1 MENINLI
8 KASAGSGKTHRLM
21 ELLSEKLSAGVSP
34 EGLLATTFT
43 VKAAAELQSRI
54 RQELLKGSSPEMA
67 SRVFDGLIGTV
78 NGVCGQLLSEYSIES
93 GLSPALDVL
102 PEDNAD
108 TIFAAA
114 THSVIEKYKDKLE
127 EIASRLELNPL
138 KENFYG
144 QTPDWRKDVRKIVNL
159 ARSNAI
165 DQAGLQACAEKSC
178 AALKKVFPA
187 NEDLSLKNIAD
198 MIAPYKDFNA
208 QGSSTAASVNAINNF
223 LRFPSWGKAAGF
235 ANCKCAVTKDGDFP
249 IDMLHEIGESVIY
262 SKELFADLSAMIR
275 RVFGCAADALEAYAE
290 YKKAFGLVDFVDQES
305 RVLDLLNNNESFQ
318 KLMAQRINQIMVDE
332 FQDTSPIQLSLFL
345 KLNTYSQNGSVWVGD
360 PKQAI
365 YGFRGTDPELMEAV
379 TASVPSFETLPNSW
393 RSKENLVNF
402 SNEIF
407 KRAFADTP
415 ENEVVLGIPPERKET
430 AKGGEL
436 EAWHIIG
443 SNANDRMAALAQGIA
458 GLIRDEGVS
467 PGDIGVLFW
476 SNLECA
482 SLANALA
489 KWNISASAPAGNL
502 LEQTECQ
509 LVMAAYRYCIDHS
522 DTAALATLTALYGEE
537 PDWLNKFCKAKQ
549 EQLSLPDAEQKTCDP
564 FAAIKAAEWL
574 KKLVKPVDSTPLEIL
589 EHVISVL
596 ELDKKIAAMNNPD
609 LRMSNLD
616 ELRKVCN
623 EYMSQ
628 ALVNRTA
635 ATPAG
640 FVAML
645 ANDEKKSASGFGENT
660 VNIMTYHKSK
670 GLEFPVVI
678 LGSLDSEGKSNAF
691 DIRTVGA
698 EKFDINDPLANR
710 TIHYWPWPFG
720 NLKNVAGLDAI
731 LANNPLQQYVKER
744 EIEEGKRLFYVGLTR
759 ARDHIIFAMEKKTPK
774 KGDAYLAI
782 NWLDSLTN
790 ENIFHF
796 PMPDKDSSGKIEI
809 GVKEDKNNITGESTA
824 SKNKEFEIKTKI
836 LIASE
841 NIVPLPTPAVYADE
855 MIFNEG
861 KPARKSP
868 SSEKADGVASLL
880 TQWDYFTGKI
890 KCEKGKFNQL
900 GSAFHDYIALNP
912 QKDGKLYAQRLLK
925 NYGVEN
931 SVEPEVLVECCQNLY
946 NWLNSAYPGA
956 KISCEVPITYHN
968 ADGTLYQGFIDM
980 LLELPEGFVIIDHK
994 THPAAHDAEKYA
1006 ASCAGQLDLYRQA
1019 VEAAADKKVLQ
1030 TIIHL
1035 PNLGRC
1041 YEVKINET
1049 K

>member
-1 MENINLI
+1 MKNVNLI

-21 ELLSEKLSAGVSP
+21 ELLSEKISAGVSP

-54 RQELLKGSSPEMA
+54 RQELLKGSNPEMA

-78 NGVCGQLLSEYSIES
+78 NGVCGQLLSEYAIES

-108 TIFAAA
+108 MIFAAA
-114 THSVIEKYKDKLE
+114 IHNVIEKHKNVLE
-127 EIASRLELNPL
+127 EIASRLDLNPL

-144 QTPDWRKDVRKIVNL
+144 QTSDWRKDVRKIVNL

-165 DQAGLQACAEKSC
+165 DQVGLQMCAEKSC
-178 AALKKVFPA
+178 AALQEVFPA
-187 NEDLSLKNIAD
+187 TEDLSLEKISG
-198 MIAPYKDFNA
+198 MIAPYENFKA
-208 QGSSTAASVNAINNF
+208 QGKSTEDSANAINNF
-223 LRFPSWGKAAGF
+223 LRFPTWGKAAGF

-249 IDMLHEIGESVIY
+249 INMLNEIGQSVIY
-262 SKELFADLSAMIR
+262 SKELFDDVTAMIR
-275 RVFGCAADALEAYAE
+275 GVFSCAAEALEAYAE

-305 RVLDLLNNNESFQ
+305 RVLDLLNNNESFR
-318 KLMAQRINQIMVDE
+318 KLMLQRINQIMVDE
-332 FQDTSPIQLSLFL
+332 FQDTSPIQLALFL
-345 KLNTYSQNGSVWVGD
+345 KLNEYSQNGSVWVGD

-365 YGFRGTDPELMEAV
+365 YGFRGTDPELMKAV
-379 TASVPSFETLPNSW
+379 AASVPSFETLPNSW

-407 KRAFADTP
+407 KRTFADTP
-415 ENEVVLGIPPERKET
+415 ENEVVLGIPDKRKED
-430 AKGGEL
+430 AKGGKI

-443 SNANDRMAALAQGIA
+443 RKAEDRMAALASGIA

-467 PGDIGVLFW
+467 PVDIGVLFW
-476 SNLECA
+476 SNKECA
-482 SLANALA
+482 DLAKALA
-489 KWNISASAPAGNL
+489 EWNISASAPAGNL

-509 LVMAAYRYCIDHS
+509 LIMAAYRYCIDRS

-549 EQLSLPDAEQKTCDP
+549 KQLSLPEAERKTCDP
-564 FAAIKAAEWL
+564 FAAIKEADWL
-574 KKLVKPVDSTPLEIL
+574 KKLVKPADATPLEIL
-589 EHVISVL
+589 EYVISAL
-596 ELDKKIAAMNNPD
+596 ELDKKIAGMSNPD

-623 EYMSQ
+623 EYMNQ
-628 ALVNRTA
+628 AQVNRTA

-670 GLEFPVVI
+670 GLEFPIVI
-678 LGSLDSEGKSNAF
+678 LGSLDSEGKNNAF
-691 DIRTVGA
+691 GIRTLGA
-698 EKFDINDPLANR
+698 ETFDINDPLANR

-720 NLKNVAGLDAI
+720 SIKNVAGLDAI
-731 LANNPLQQYVKER
+731 LANNRLQKDVKAK

-759 ARDHIIFAMEKKTPK
+759 ARDHIIFAMEKKIPK
-774 KGDAYLAI
+774 DGKAYLAI
-782 NWLDSLTN
+782 NWLNSLTN
-790 ENIFHF
+790 KNIFHF
-796 PMPDKDSSGKIEI
+796 PKPEDCIGKIEI
-809 GVKEDKNNITGESTA
+809 GVKEDKNDTTCESTA
-824 SKNKEFEIKTKI
+824 SENKEFEIETKI
-836 LIASE
+836 LTALE
-841 NIVPLPTPAVYADE
+841 NIVPLPSPAVYCDE
-855 MIFNEG
+855 SRYTDIAQ
-861 KPARKSP
+861 ARKSP
-868 SSEKADGVASLL
+868 SSEKECGEASLL

-912 QKDGKLYAQRLLK
+912 QKDGKLYARRLLE
-925 NYGVEN
+925 NYGVAQ
-931 SVEPEVLVECCQNLY
+931 SVEPAVLVECCQNLY
-946 NWLNSAYPGA
+946 NWINNAYPGA
-956 KISCEVPITYHN
+956 KISCEVPMTYHN
-968 ADGTLYQGFIDM
+968 AEGTLYQGFIDM
-980 LLELPEGFVIIDHK
+980 LLELPKGFVIIDHK

-1041 YEVKINET
+1041 YEVKIA

>member
-1 MENINLI
+1 MKNIDLI

-21 ELLSEKLSAGVSP
+21 ELLSEKIAAGVSP

-54 RQELLKGSSPEMA
+54 RQELLKGSNPEMA
-67 SRVFDGLIGTV
+67 SLVFDGLIGTV
-78 NGVCGQLLSEYSIES
+78 NGVCGQLLSEYAIES

-108 TIFAAA
+108 MIFAAA
-114 THSVIEKYKDKLE
+114 THSVIEKYKDGLE
-127 EIASRLELNPL
+127 AIASRLELNPL

-208 QGSSTAASVNAINNF
+208 QGSSTAPSVNAINNF

-275 RVFGCAADALEAYAE
+275 GVFGCAADVLEAYAE

-305 RVLDLLNNNESFQ
+305 RVLELLNNNESFQ
-318 KLMAQRINQIMVDE
+318 KLMSQRINQIMVDE
-332 FQDTSPIQLSLFL
+332 FQDTSPIQLALFL
-345 KLNTYSQNGSVWVGD
+345 KLNAYSQNGSVWVGD

-379 TASVPSFETLPNSW
+379 AEEIENTQTLEFSW

-407 KRAFADTP
+407 KKAFSKMP
-415 ENEVVLGIPPERKET
+415 ENEVVLGIPDKRK
-430 AKGGEL
+430 AKAQGGKL

-443 SNANDRMAALAQGIA
+443 GKDEKDEERMAALAKGIA
-458 GLIRDEGVS
+458 GLIRDEKVS

-476 SNLECA
+476 SNRECA
-482 SLANALA
+482 ALANALA
-489 KWNISASAPAGNL
+489 QWNISASAPAGSL
-502 LEQTECQ
+502 LDAPECQ

-522 DTAALATLTALYGEE
+522 DTLALVTLSALYGEE
-537 PDWLNKFCKAKQ
+537 PDWLNKICKARQ
-549 EQLSLPDAEQKTCDP
+549 AQLALPETERKKCDP
-564 FAAIKAAEWL
+564 FADL
-574 KKLVKPVDSTPLEIL
+574 KNSRYLEKLVKPADSTPLEIL
-589 EHVISVL
+589 EFVISTL
-596 ELDKKIAAMNNPD
+596 ALDRKIAAMSNPD

-616 ELRKVCN
+616 ELRRVCN
-623 EYMSQ
+623 EYMNQ
-628 ALVNRTA
+628 ALVNRKA

-645 ANDEKKSASGFGENT
+645 ANEEKESASGFGENT

-670 GLEFPVVI
+670 GLEFPIVI
-678 LGSLDSEGKSNAF
+678 LGSLDSDGKNNAF
-691 DIRTVGA
+691 GIRTIGA
-698 EKFDINDPLANR
+698 ETFDINDPLANR
-710 TIHYWPWPFG
+710 SIHYWPWPFG
-720 NLKNVAGLDAI
+720 SVKNVANLDAV
-731 LANNPLQQYVKER
+731 LVNNPIQKNIKQR
-744 EIEEGKRLFYVGLTR
+744 EIEESKRLFYVGLTR

-782 NWLDSLTN
+782 NWLDSLAD

-796 PMPDKDSSGKIEI
+796 PMPDKDSSEKMEVG
-809 GVKEDKNNITGESTA
+809 D
-824 SKNKEFEIKTKI
+824 KEFEIKTKI
-836 LIASE
+836 LIAQE
-841 NIVPLPTPAVYADE
+841 NIVPLPSPAVYADE
-855 MIFNEG
+855 MKYSDIA
-861 KPARKSP
+861 PARKSP

-890 KCEKGKFNQL
+890 KCEKGKFNLL

-912 QKDGKLYAQRLLK
+912 QKNGKLYAKRLLE

-931 SVEPEVLVECCQNLY
+931 SVEPAVLVECCQNLY
-946 NWLNSAYPGA
+946 NHLNTAYTGA
-956 KISCEVPITYHN
+956 KISCEVPMTYHD

-1006 ASCAGQLDLYRQA
+1006 ASCAGQLSLYRQA
-1019 VEAAADKKVLQ
+1019 VEAATGKKVLQ

>member
-1 MENINLI
+1 MKNIDLI

-21 ELLSEKLSAGVSP
+21 ELLSEKIAAGVSP

-54 RQELLKGSSPEMA
+54 RQELLKGSNPEMA

-78 NGVCGQLLSEYSIES
+78 NGVCGQLLSEYAIES

-108 TIFAAA
+108 MIFAAA

-127 EIASRLELNPL
+127 AIASRLELNPL
-138 KENFYG
+138 KENPYSS
-144 QTPDWRKDVRKIVNL
+144 TADWRKDVRKIVNL

-165 DQAGLQACAEKSC
+165 DKAGLHACAEKSC
-178 AALKKVFPA
+178 AELKEVFPA
-187 NEDLSLKNIAD
+187 SENLSLENIKS
-198 MIAPYKDFNA
+198 MLAPYENFKA
-208 QGSSTAASVNAINNF
+208 QGKTTVDSANAINNF
-223 LRFPSWGKAAGF
+223 LHFPSWGKAAGF

-275 RVFGCAADALEAYAE
+275 GVFDCAADALEAYGE

-305 RVLDLLNNNESFQ
+305 RVLELLNNNESFQ
-318 KLMAQRINQIMVDE
+318 KLMSQRINQIMVDE
-332 FQDTSPIQLSLFL
+332 FQDTSPIQLALFL
-345 KLNTYSQNGSVWVGD
+345 KLNEFSQNGSVWVGD

-393 RSKENLVNF
+393 RSKKNLVNF

-415 ENEVVLGIPPERKET
+415 ENEVVLGIPDERKEK
-430 AKGGEL
+430 AKGGKL

-443 SNANDRMAALAQGIA
+443 GNAEERVAALATGIA

-476 SNLECA
+476 SNRECA
-482 SLANALA
+482 DLANALA
-489 KWNISASAPAGNL
+489 QWNISASAPSGSL
-502 LEQTECQ
+502 LDAPECQ
-509 LVMAAYRYCIDHS
+509 LVMAAYRYCIDKS
-522 DTAALATLTALYGEE
+522 DTAALVTLSALYGEE
-537 PDWLNKFCKAKQ
+537 PDWLNKICKARQAQLALPETERKQ
-549 EQLSLPDAEQKTCDP
+549 SDP
-564 FAAIKAAEWL
+564 FAEL
-574 KKLVKPVDSTPLEIL
+574 KNSKYLEKLVKPADSTPLEIL
-589 EHVISVL
+589 EFVISTL
-596 ELDKKIAAMNNPD
+596 ALDRKIAAMSNPD

-616 ELRKVCN
+616 ELRRVCN
-623 EYMSQ
+623 EYMNQ
-628 ALVNRTA
+628 ALVNRRA

-645 ANDEKKSASGFGENT
+645 ANEEKESASGFGENT

-670 GLEFPVVI
+670 GLEFPIVI
-678 LGSLDSEGKSNAF
+678 LGSLDSEGKNNAF
-691 DIRTVGA
+691 GIRTIGA
-698 EKFDINDPLANR
+698 ETFDINDPLANR
-710 TIHYWPWPFG
+710 SIHYWPWPFG
-720 NLKNVAGLDAI
+720 NSKNVANLDAL
-731 LANNPLQQYVKER
+731 LANHPLQKYVKDR
-744 EIEEGKRLFYVGLTR
+744 EIEESKRLFYVGLTR
-759 ARDHIIFAMEKKTPK
+759 AKNHLIFAMERKST
-774 KGDAYLAI
+774 KGGDVYLSI
-782 NWLDSLTN
+782 NWLDSLAD
-790 ENIFHF
+790 ENILSF
-796 PMPDKDSSGKIEI
+796 PMSDEYGTEKMKVGD
-809 GVKEDKNNITGESTA
+809 
-824 SKNKEFEIKTKI
+824 KEFEIKTKI
-836 LIASE
+836 LTASG
-841 NIVPLPTPAVYADE
+841 NIVPLPSPAVYADE
-855 MIFNEG
+855 MIFCEG

-890 KCEKGKFNQL
+890 KCEKGKFNLL

-912 QKDGKLYAQRLLK
+912 QANGKLYAKRLLE
-925 NYGVEN
+925 NYGVEK
-931 SVEPEVLVECCQNLY
+931 SVEPAVLVECCQNLY
-946 NWLNSAYPGA
+946 RHLNNAYTGA
-956 KISCEVPITYHN
+956 KISCEVPMTFHN

-1006 ASCAGQLDLYRQA
+1006 ASCAGQLSLYRQA
-1019 VEAAADKKVLQ
+1019 VEAATGKKVLQ

>member
-1 MENINLI
+1 MKNIDLI

-21 ELLSEKLSAGVSP
+21 ELLSEKIAAGVSP

-54 RQELLKGSSPEMA
+54 RQELLKGSNPEMA
-67 SRVFDGLIGTV
+67 SLVFDGLIGTV
-78 NGVCGQLLSEYSIES
+78 NGVCGQLLSEYAIES
-93 GLSPALDVL
+93 GLPPALDVL

-108 TIFAAA
+108 MIFAAA

-144 QTPDWRKDVRKIVNL
+144 QTPDWSKDVRKIVNL

-165 DQAGLQACAEKSC
+165 DKAGLQACAEKSC

-208 QGSSTAASVNAINNF
+208 QGLSTAASVNAINNF

-235 ANCKCAVTKDGDFP
+235 ANCKYAKTNDGNFP

-275 RVFGCAADALEAYAE
+275 GVFGCAADALEAYAE

-305 RVLDLLNNNESFQ
+305 RVLDLLNNNESFR
-318 KLMAQRINQIMVDE
+318 KLMLQRINQIMVDE
-332 FQDTSPIQLSLFL
+332 FQDTSPIQLALFL
-345 KLNTYSQNGSVWVGD
+345 KLNEFSQNGSVWVGD

-379 TASVPSFETLPNSW
+379 AEEIENTQTLEFSW

-407 KRAFADTP
+407 KKAFSKTP
-415 ENEVVLGIPPERKET
+415 ENEVVLGIPDKRK
-430 AKGGEL
+430 AKAQGGKL

-443 SNANDRMAALAQGIA
+443 GNAEGHMAALAKGIA

-476 SNLECA
+476 SNRKCA
-482 SLANALA
+482 ALANALA
-489 KWNISASAPAGNL
+489 QWNISASAPAGNL

-509 LVMAAYRYCIDHS
+509 LVMAAYRYCIDNS
-522 DTAALATLTALYGEE
+522 DTAALVTLAALYGEE
-537 PDWLNKFCKAKQ
+537 PDWLNKICKAKQ
-549 EQLSLPDAEQKTCDP
+549 EQLALPEAERKTCDP
-564 FAAIKAAEWL
+564 FAGIKEAQWL
-574 KKLVKPVDSTPLEIL
+574 KKLVKPKDSTPLEIL

-596 ELDKKIAAMNNPD
+596 ELDKKIAAMSNPD

-616 ELRKVCN
+616 ELRRVCN
-623 EYMSQ
+623 EYMNQ
-628 ALVNRTA
+628 ALVNRKA

-645 ANDEKKSASGFGENT
+645 ANEEKESASGFGENT

-670 GLEFPVVI
+670 GLEFPIVI
-678 LGSLDSEGKSNAF
+678 LGSLDSDGKNNAF
-691 DIRTVGA
+691 GIRTIGA
-698 EKFDINDPLANR
+698 ETFDINDPLANR
-710 TIHYWPWPFG
+710 SIHYWPWPFG
-720 NLKNVAGLDAI
+720 SVKNVANLDAV
-731 LANNPLQQYVKER
+731 LVNNPIQKNIKQR
-744 EIEEGKRLFYVGLTR
+744 EIEESKRLFYVGLTR
-759 ARDHIIFAMEKKTPK
+759 AKDHLIFAMERKSTKE
-774 KGDAYLAI
+774 GDAYLAT
-782 NWLDSLTN
+782 NWLDSLAN
-790 ENIFHF
+790 ENILSF
-796 PMPDKDSSGKIEI
+796 PMPDEY
-809 GVKEDKNNITGESTA
+809 STE
-824 SKNKEFEIKTKI
+824 KMKVGNKEFEIKTKI

-855 MIFNEG
+855 TIFCEG

-880 TQWDYFTGKI
+880 TQWDYFAGKI
-890 KCEKGKFNQL
+890 KCEKGKFNLL

-912 QKDGKLYAQRLLK
+912 QKNGKLYAQRLLE
-925 NYGVEN
+925 NYGVEK
-931 SVEPEVLVECCQNLY
+931 SVEPAVLVECCQNLY
-946 NWLNSAYPGA
+946 NHLNTAYPGA
-956 KISCEVPITYHN
+956 KISCEVPMTYHDDN
-968 ADGTLYQGFIDM
+968 GTLYQGFIDM
-980 LLELPEGFVIIDHK
+980 LLDLPDGYVIIDHK
-994 THPAAHDAEKYA
+994 THPMAFDAESYA
-1006 ASCAGQLDLYRQA
+1006 ASCAGQLSIYRQA
-1019 VEAAADKKVLQ
+1019 VEAATGKKVLQ

>member
-1 MENINLI
+1 MKNIDLI

-21 ELLSEKLSAGVSP
+21 ELLSEKIASGVSP

-54 RQELLKGSSPEMA
+54 RQELLKGSNPEMA

-78 NGVCGQLLSEYSIES
+78 NGVCGQLLSEYAIES

-108 TIFAAA
+108 MIFAAA
-114 THSVIEKYKDKLE
+114 IHKTIEKYQDDLE
-127 EIASRLELNPL
+127 AVASRLELNPL

-144 QTPDWRKDVRKIVNL
+144 QTSDWRKDVRKIVNL

-165 DQAGLQACAEKSC
+165 DHAGLQACAEKSC
-178 AALKKVFPA
+178 AALKEVFPA
-187 NEDLSLKNIAD
+187 NQELSLKNIAD
-198 MIAPYKDFNA
+198 VIAPYKDFVA
-208 QGSSTAASVNAINNF
+208 QGKDTAASVNAINNF

-235 ANCKCAVTKDGDFP
+235 ANCKYTKTKDADFP
-249 IDMLHEIGESVIY
+249 IDVLNDVGKNVLY
-262 SKELFADLSAMIR
+262 SKELFDDITAMIR
-275 RVFGCAADALEAYAE
+275 GVFACAAEALEAYAE

-305 RVLDLLNNNESFQ
+305 RVLELLNNNESFR
-318 KLMAQRINQIMVDE
+318 KLMSQRINQIMVDE
-332 FQDTSPIQLSLFL
+332 FQDTNPIQLALFL
-345 KLNTYSQNGSVWVGD
+345 KLNEFSQSGSVWVGD

-379 TASVPSFETLPNSW
+379 AEKIENIQTLEFSW

-407 KRAFADTP
+407 KKAFADTP
-415 ENEVVLGIPPERKET
+415 ENEVVLGIPDKRKEE
-430 AKGGEL
+430 AKGGKL
-436 EAWHIIG
+436 EAWHITG
-443 SNANDRMAALAQGIA
+443 GKAEERMAALAQGIA

-476 SNLECA
+476 SNRECA
-482 SLANALA
+482 DLANALA
-489 KWNISASAPAGNL
+489 KWNISASAPSGSL
-502 LEQTECQ
+502 LNAPECQ

-522 DTAALATLTALYGEE
+522 DTAALVTLSALYGEE
-537 PDWLNKFCKAKQ
+537 PDWLNKICKARQAQLALPETERKQ
-549 EQLSLPDAEQKTCDP
+549 CDP
-564 FAAIKAAEWL
+564 FAEL
-574 KKLVKPVDSTPLEIL
+574 KNSKHLEKLVKPADSTPLEIL
-589 EHVISVL
+589 EFVISTL
-596 ELDKKIAAMNNPD
+596 ALDRKIAAMSNPD

-616 ELRKVCN
+616 ELRRVCN
-623 EYMSQ
+623 EYMNQ

-645 ANDEKKSASGFGENT
+645 ANEEKKSASGFGENT

-670 GLEFPVVI
+670 GLEFPIVI
-678 LGSLDSEGKSNAF
+678 LGSLDSEGKNNAF
-691 DIRTVGA
+691 GIRTIGA

-710 TIHYWPWPFG
+710 SIHYWPTPFG
-720 NLKNVAGLDAI
+720 STKNVADLDAL
-731 LANNPLQQYVKER
+731 LANFPLQKYIKAR
-744 EIEEGKRLFYVGLTR
+744 EIEESKRLFYVGLTR
-759 ARDHIIFAMEKKTPK
+759 AKDHLIFAMEKKTPK

-782 NWLDSLTN
+782 NWLDSLAD

-796 PMPDKDSSGKIEI
+796 PMPDEESDEKMKVG
-809 GVKEDKNNITGESTA
+809 DKG
-824 SKNKEFEIKTKI
+824 FEIKTKI
-836 LIASE
+836 LMASE

-855 MIFNEG
+855 MISSEG

-890 KCEKGKFNQL
+890 KCEKGKFNLL

-912 QKDGKLYAQRLLK
+912 QVNGKLYAKRLLE
-925 NYGVEN
+925 NYGTAQ

-946 NWLNSAYPGA
+946 NWINSAYPGA
-956 KISCEVPITYHN
+956 KISCEVPMTFHN

-980 LLELPEGFVIIDHK
+980 LLELPKGFVIIDHK

-1006 ASCAGQLDLYRQA
+1006 ASCAGQLSLYRQA
-1019 VEAAADKKVLQ
+1019 VEGATGKKVLQ

>member
-21 ELLSEKLSAGVSP
+21 ELLSEKISAGVSP

-54 RQELLKGSSPEMA
+54 RQELLKGSNPEMA

-78 NGVCGQLLSEYSIES
+78 NGVCGQLLSEYAIES

-108 TIFAAA
+108 MIFAAA
-114 THSVIEKYKDKLE
+114 THNVIEKYKDGLE
-127 EIASRLELNPL
+127 AIASRLELNPL
-138 KENFYG
+138 KENPYSS
-144 QTPDWRKDVRKIVNL
+144 TADWRKDVRKIVNL

-165 DQAGLQACAEKSC
+165 DKAGLHACAEKSC
-178 AALKKVFPA
+178 AELKEVFPA
-187 NEDLSLKNIAD
+187 SENLSLENIKS
-198 MIAPYKDFNA
+198 MLAPYENFKA
-208 QGSSTAASVNAINNF
+208 QGKTTVDSANAINNF

-275 RVFGCAADALEAYAE
+275 GVFACAAEALEAYAE

-305 RVLDLLNNNESFQ
+305 RVLELLNNNESFQ
-318 KLMAQRINQIMVDE
+318 KLMSQRINQIMVDE
-332 FQDTSPIQLSLFL
+332 FQDTSPIQLALFL
-345 KLNTYSQNGSVWVGD
+345 KLNEFSQNGSVWVGD

-393 RSKENLVNF
+393 RSKKNLVNF

-415 ENEVVLGIPPERKET
+415 ENEVVLGIPDERKEK
-430 AKGGEL
+430 AKGGKL

-443 SNANDRMAALAQGIA
+443 GNAEERVAALATGIA
-458 GLIRDEGVS
+458 GLIRDKGVS

-476 SNLECA
+476 SNRECA
-482 SLANALA
+482 DLANALT
-489 KWNISASAPAGNL
+489 KWNISASAPSGSL
-502 LEQTECQ
+502 LDAPECQ
-509 LVMAAYRYCIDHS
+509 LVMAAYRYCIDKS
-522 DTAALATLTALYGEE
+522 DTAALVTLSALYGEE
-537 PDWLNKFCKAKQ
+537 PDWLNKICKARQAQLALPETERKQ
-549 EQLSLPDAEQKTCDP
+549 SDP
-564 FAAIKAAEWL
+564 FAEL
-574 KKLVKPVDSTPLEIL
+574 KNSKYLEKLVKPADSTPLEIL
-589 EHVISVL
+589 EFVISTL
-596 ELDKKIAAMNNPD
+596 ALDRKIAAMSNPD

-616 ELRKVCN
+616 ELRRVCN
-623 EYMSQ
+623 EYMNQ
-628 ALVNRTA
+628 ALVNRRA

-645 ANDEKKSASGFGENT
+645 ANEEKESASSFGENT

-670 GLEFPVVI
+670 GLEFPIVI
-678 LGSLDSEGKSNAF
+678 LGSLDSEGKNNAF
-691 DIRTVGA
+691 GIRTIGA
-698 EKFDINDPLANR
+698 ETFDINDPLANR
-710 TIHYWPWPFG
+710 SIHYWPWPFG
-720 NLKNVAGLDAI
+720 NIKNVANLDAL
-731 LANNPLQQYVKER
+731 LANHPLQKYVKDR
-744 EIEEGKRLFYVGLTR
+744 EIEESKRLFYVGLTR
-759 ARDHIIFAMEKKTPK
+759 AKDHLIFTMEKKIPK
-774 KGDAYLAI
+774 KGDVYLAI

-796 PMPDKDSSGKIEI
+796 PMPDKDSD
-809 GVKEDKNNITGESTA
+809 DKSDDKKKVGD
-824 SKNKEFEIKTKI
+824 KEFEIKTKI
-836 LIASE
+836 LTASE
-841 NIVPLPTPAVYADE
+841 NIVPLPSPAVYADE
-855 MIFNEG
+855 MIFSEG

-890 KCEKGKFNQL
+890 KCEKGKFNLL

-912 QKDGKLYAQRLLK
+912 QANGKLYAKRLLE
-925 NYGVEN
+925 NYGVEK
-931 SVEPEVLVECCQNLY
+931 SVEPAVLVECCQNLY
-946 NWLNSAYPGA
+946 RHLNNAYTGA
-956 KISCEVPITYHN
+956 KISCEVPMTFHN

-1006 ASCAGQLDLYRQA
+1006 ASCAGQLSLYRQA
-1019 VEAAADKKVLQ
+1019 VEAATGKKVLQ

-1041 YEVKINET
+1041 YEVKVT